1 MIQQGIF
8 QALHRLGAETLS
20 RLREF
25 LAKLEKTRHSSILM
39 KLALTLLAG
48 IVFASAGL
56 TGCCSKAKKSCPVAD
71 GKATTACCKKK

>member
-1 MIQQGIF
+1 
-8 QALHRLGAETLS
+8 
-20 RLREF
+20 
-25 LAKLEKTRHSSILM
+25 M

-56 TGCCSKAKKSCPVAD
+56 TGCCTKAKKSCPVAD